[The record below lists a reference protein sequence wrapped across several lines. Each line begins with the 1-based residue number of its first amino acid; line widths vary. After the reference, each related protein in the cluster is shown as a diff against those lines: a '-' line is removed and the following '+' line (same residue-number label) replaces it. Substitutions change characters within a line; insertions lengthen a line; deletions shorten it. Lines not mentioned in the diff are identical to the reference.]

1 MSTFAVFGMTRDVAI
16 AEAKKTVKT
25 TRPDPKRTGHNI
37 ELTVDEWLYKVG
49 GRADQIMGGARVK
62 QLSPLFDAP
71 QYAEQ
76 FIELARK
83 GGKCRDMRIRAKRTL
98 LDARGEP
105 IINPKTKALKVGFTD
120 WSPKQETETAARLTL
135 PIALKD

>member
-1 MSTFAVFGMTRDVAI
+1 MSTFAVFGMTRDVAM
-16 AEAKKTVKT
+16 AEARRTVKT

-37 ELTVDEWLYKVG
+37 ELTVDEWMLKVG
-49 GRADQIMGGARVK
+49 LRADQIMGGARVK

-83 GGKCRDMRIRAKRTL
+83 SGKCRDMRIRTKAVLVDAK
-98 LDARGEP
+98 GKP
-105 IINPKTKALKVGFTD
+105 IINPKTKAPRVGFAE
-120 WSPKQETETAARLTL
+120 WPPKQESQAA
-135 PIALKD
+135 A